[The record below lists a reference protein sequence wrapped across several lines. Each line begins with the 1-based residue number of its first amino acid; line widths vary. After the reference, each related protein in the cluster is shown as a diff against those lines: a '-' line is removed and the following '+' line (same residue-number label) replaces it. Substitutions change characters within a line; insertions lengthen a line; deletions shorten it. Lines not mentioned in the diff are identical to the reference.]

1 MQLWYCL
8 RIAVAKHARNS
19 LNMISSTCA
28 MLMPS
33 CFLSGDIIAQW
44 LYRQAGDY
52 KMLRRIDKH
61 IMEFELTTPVLS
73 AILEHREL
81 K

>member
-1 MQLWYCL
+1 
-8 RIAVAKHARNS
+8 
-19 LNMISSTCA
+19 

-73 AILEHREL
+73 AILELREL